1 MSEITRALAVT
12 AELTGTE
19 LSVVALQAMER
30 ELGNYKVSAVI
41 TAMTRCRREL
51 TGRLTLAAVL
61 ERIESADGRPTA
73 NEAWGIAL
81 SGFDESMT
89 IITNQEINAAMSV
102 ARPIM
107 DVGDEVGARMAFRD
121 SYERTVTENRN
132 QGVNP
137 EWYPSMGSDKRMR
150 AAVVAGAVERG
161 LLPMSYFAELPAPV
175 QGDGRGVVAFLENK
189 EEPRDLSPKARQ
201 KLQEI
206 RSMFGK
212 RKAA

>member
-30 ELGNYKVSAVI
+30 ELGSYPVAAVT
-41 TAMTRCRREL
+41 TALTRCRREL

-81 SGFDESMT
+81 SGFDEAMT

-107 DVGDEVGARMAFRD
+107 DADDEVGARMAFRD

-137 EWYPSMGSDKRMR
+137 EWYPSMGSDKRLR
-150 AAVVAGAVERG
+150 ASVVAGAVERG
-161 LLPMSYFAELPAPV
+161 LLPRSYIAELPAPV
-175 QGDGRGVVAFLENK
+175 QGDGRGVVAFLESK

-206 RSMFGK
+206 RAMFG
-212 RKAA
+212 RRMAA

>member
-30 ELGNYKVSAVI
+30 ELVNYHVAAVI
-41 TAMTRCRREL
+41 TALTRCRREL

-81 SGFDESMT
+81 SGYDEAMT

-107 DVGDEVGARMAFRD
+107 DAGDEVGARMAFRD

-150 AAVVAGAVERG
+150 ASIVAGAIERG
-161 LLPMSYFAELPAPV
+161 MLSMSYFAELPAPV

>member
-30 ELGNYKVSAVI
+30 ELGNYQVAAVI
-41 TAMTRCRREL
+41 TALTRCRREL

-81 SGFDESMT
+81 SGYDEAMT

-107 DVGDEVGARMAFRD
+107 DAGDEVGARMAFRD

-150 AAVVAGAVERG
+150 ASIVAGAIERG
-161 LLPMSYFAELPAPV
+161 MLSMSYFAELPAPV